1 MDRTARRNRVTAAKT
16 RTRRPAE
23 RRGEI
28 LDAALEL
35 FSERG
40 YHATGVADIAA
51 ELNMSHGTFYNYF
64 ASKRDILEQLVDE
77 AARRIE
83 DSVAKGGAPGR
94 ARSLPEFREQVQQ
107 IADALFATIREDP
120 RLARLLL
127 LEATAVDDQLT
138 DRVLNLLDE
147 LRALTATYLRHGVAH
162 GFLRRDLDA
171 VETARA
177 LNGIV
182 FAGALAASRDGD
194 APRGY
199 VDAAIR
205 LAFEGISA

>member
-1 MDRTARRNRVTAAKT
+1 VDRAPGRNRVTVSP
-16 RTRRPAE
+16 RTRRPE
-23 RRGEI
+23 QRRSEI

-64 ASKRDILEQLVDE
+64 RSKRDILEQLVDE
-77 AARRIE
+77 AAGRI
-83 DSVAKGGAPGR
+83 SAAVAEGGSPAR
-94 ARSLPEFREQVQQ
+94 ATSLAEFRGQAQQ
-107 IADALFATIREDP
+107 IADALFATIRADP

-127 LEATAVDDQLT
+127 LEATAVDDDLT
-138 DRVLNLLDE
+138 ERVLTLLDQ
-147 LRALTATYLRHGVAH
+147 LRELTATYLRNGVER
-162 GFLRRDLDA
+162 GFLRHDLDA

-182 FAGALAASRDGD
+182 FAGALAAARGGN
-194 APRGY
+194 APAGY
-199 VDAAIR
+199 SDAAMR
-205 LAFEGISA
+205 LAFDGVAA